1 MKIFKQLLVLTT
13 VSCLI
18 TNTVI
23 AQNFTKDEV
32 KNIKKFFK
40 AATAMYSNK
49 VQAEAV
55 NDPTLGLSESRFF
68 PIMKHKKQEYWMS
81 IGWYL
86 PGEPDKP
93 LVEKILHAN
102 KNEDGQIY
110 FDVYSF
116 PKDFE
121 DRKFLEWKKKDPYA
135 DLDPI
140 EDLTQD
146 GCKLILTFDEKK
158 KIYLLKAEEEN
169 PCSVYAPLAPFDK
182 IWFHFEFGAT
192 RMTVYNKHYTPEGKL
207 FIDYKDKPFLM
218 DKIKYNPK
226 TF

>member
-1 MKIFKQLLVLTT
+1 MKVFKQVLLLVG
-13 VSCLI
+13 CLMPI
-18 TNTVI
+18 AGN
-23 AQNFTKDEV
+23 AQNFTKDEA
-32 KNIKKFFK
+32 KIIKKFFK
-40 AATAMYSNK
+40 ASTAMYSNK

-68 PIMKHKKQEYWMS
+68 PIMRHKKDEFWMS

-110 FDVYSF
+110 FDVYAF
-116 PKDFE
+116 PKDTE
-121 DRKFLEWKKKDPYA
+121 KRTYMEWKKKNPYA

-146 GCKLILTFDEKK
+146 ACKLILTFQEDT
-158 KIYLLKAEEEN
+158 KIYLLKSEEGN
-169 PCSVYAPLAPFDK
+169 PCYVYAPLAPFDK
-182 IWFHFEFGAT
+182 IWFDFKFSPT

-207 FIDYKDKPFLM
+207 FIDYTDKPFLM